1 MTTAIVP
8 SSPATLAPVAPDD
21 TRARWAA
28 LAEDWIATRKSDRT
42 RRAYT
47 YALARFFADV
57 DADPWQV
64 TRADVARYGAGLRAA
79 GRSDATIAARL
90 AAVSAF
96 YQHAR
101 AEGLTDRNPAE
112 GVPRPTVE
120 PYGHAAPLT
129 RDQAAAVL
137 RGPDRATVAGRRDYA
152 MLLLQF
158 TTGIRRAELVN
169 IHRGDLAET
178 PAGDWLLTYRPKG
191 GNQVTRPLPRRAVP
205 ALLAVLADRGELD
218 PDAPV
223 FVAADRGAYRRSARP
238 LTAEAWRCIVTKY
251 TAAALGFRVHPHA
264 LRHTVASL
272 AWEKTHDLKEVQALL
287 GHKHATTTQRYIT
300 RLEDNRATLGD
311 DLAAL
316 LGV

>member
-1 MTTAIVP
+1 MTTAAIVT
-8 SSPATLAPVAPDD
+8 SSPAPLAVAPDND
-21 TRARWAA
+21 RARWAA

-42 RRAYT
+42 RRAYA

-57 DADPWQV
+57 DAAPWQV
-64 TRADVARYGAGLRAA
+64 TRADVARYGASLRAA

-112 GVPRPTVE
+112 GVPRPSVE

-169 IHRGDLAET
+169 IRRGDLTTT

-191 GNQVTRPLPRRAVP
+191 GDQVTRPLPRRAVP
-205 ALLAVLADRGELD
+205 ALQAVLADRGELTADD
-218 PDAPV
+218 PL
-223 FVAADRGAYRRSARP
+223 FVAADRGAARRVGRA
-238 LTAEAWRCIVTKY
+238 LTAEAWRGIVTKY
-251 TAAALGFRVHPHA
+251 TAGALGFRVHPHA

-300 RLEDNRATLGD
+300 RLEDNRAALGD